1 MTGLLRNRVRSRALL
16 ASTALGAVLAGL
28 GTAPAL
34 AVTDQEAE
42 NFRRDIEQFLADPGY
57 PGWAFESG
65 AVTAE
70 VADDGYNFVI
80 PDLVVIY
87 SDPEAASYGSPES
100 IAIEV
105 DNLNIRL
112 VPDAVDSALMAVD
125 ISFGDGSLLGGGGA
139 VEFRVHPTDDTDDGA
154 VIEIGKHEIS
164 GHWSSD
170 ISYFTGITMALQDI
184 VATPIGGGNE
194 QLTIGLISGS
204 SIMSEA
210 EPGLWDGTG
219 ETRFENVVMQDG
231 DEVPFRLGSFTLTQT
246 VAGFAFEE
254 YMEWAQSNPIM
265 MGEQPDYAS
274 EEEAAEDIRQVML
287 DFPTLMDDFSIGW
300 SITDLEAGDP
310 SERVVVPSHEF
321 VVFASGL
328 AGDRSDWNLR
338 LFLQGMTMPDR
349 EVPPQFVPTVVDI
362 DVGITDLP
370 TGLGWQAMEDAI
382 GTTDL
387 RDLESVGP
395 MLGQQII
402 QLALESET
410 GLDLGGEIGWE
421 TGNIAFT
428 GTIQADPTSPM
439 MASGGLNVVFNQMQ
453 DFIREVENTM
463 GAETAGPLT
472 MIQALGQQED
482 DATVYD
488 FQISGSN
495 ILMNGQDMQPLM
507 MMLGQ

>member
-28 GTAPAL
+28 GTVPAL

-42 NFRRDIEQFLADPGY
+42 NLRRDIEQFLADPGY
-57 PGWAFESG
+57 PGWDFESG

-80 PDLVVIY
+80 PDLVVTY
-87 SDPEAASYGSPES
+87 SEPEGSSYGSPETVV
-100 IAIEV
+100 IEL
-105 DNLNIRL
+105 DDLNIRL
-112 VPDAVDSALMAVD
+112 VPDPVDPALMAVD
-125 ISFGDGSLLGGGGA
+125 VHFGDGALFGA
-139 VEFRVHPTDDTDDGA
+139 GSPVEFRVHPADDVDDGA
-154 VIEIGKHEIS
+154 VIEIGKHEFS
-164 GHWSSD
+164 GNWSSEID
-170 ISYFTGITMALQDI
+170 YFTDVTMSFQNI
-184 VATPIGGGNE
+184 IATPIGGGNE
-194 QLTIGLISGS
+194 QLTIDVISGS
-204 SIMSEA
+204 SNMIEV

-219 ETRFENVVMQDG
+219 ESRFENVVMQDG
-231 DEVPFRLGSFTLTQT
+231 DEVPLRLGSFTLTQT
-246 VAGFAFEE
+246 IAGFAFDD
-254 YMEWAQSNPIM
+254 YMEWVQANPM
-265 MGEQPDYAS
+265 MLGEQPEYAS
-274 EEEAAEDIRQVML
+274 EEEAAEEIRRVML
-287 DFPTLMDDFSIGW
+287 DFPTMMDDFSIGW
-300 SITDLEAGDP
+300 TITDLEAGDP
-310 SERVVVPSHEF
+310 NERVVVPSHEF
-321 VVFASGL
+321 MLAATGL
-328 AGDRSDWNLR
+328 AGDRSDWTLR
-338 LFLQGMTMPDR
+338 LFLQGMTIPDR

-362 DVGITDLP
+362 DVGISDLP
-370 TGLGWQAMEDAI
+370 TGLGWQAMENAI
-382 GTTDL
+382 GTTDI
-387 RDLESVGP
+387 RDIESVGP

-428 GTIQADPTSPM
+428 GSIQADPTSPM
-439 MASGGLNVVFNQMQ
+439 MASGGLNVVFNRMQ
-453 DFIREVENTM
+453 DFIHEVENTM